1 MNNICRK
8 PSAKI
13 GAFSRIAPNMD
24 VPKREQIINAFFKSQ
39 FIYNPP
45 LTWMMHSRILNN
57 KINRLRERCLR
68 VTYNESLSSI
78 EELLERDSSGSVNN
92 RNIQCLAIELY
103 KIFNDIC
110 SDIMKDVFLLSTSSN
125 YDIRSRHTFTTS
137 SVKTVYCRFESLSDL
152 APKVWELIPNNIKS
166 LKNLPKFK
174 KAIKTWKPDVC
185 PCRLCRLY
193 IPQVGFV

>member
-1 MNNICRK
+1 MNHICRK

-13 GAFSRIAPNMD
+13 SALSRIAPNMD

-39 FIYNPP
+39 FSYNP
-45 LTWMMHSRILNN
+45 LTWMMHSRILNY
-57 KINRLRERCLR
+57 KINRLHERCLS

-78 EELLERDSSGSVNN
+78 EELLERDNSVSVNN
-92 RNIQCLAIELY
+92 RNIHCLAIELY

-110 SDIMKDVFLLSTSSN
+110 SDIMKDVFPLSTSSN
-125 YDIRSRHTFTTS
+125 YDIRCRHTFTTR
-137 SVKTVYCRFESLSDL
+137 SVKTVYCGFESLSDL

-166 LKNLPKFK
+166 LENLPKFK
-174 KAIKTWKPDVC
+174 KAIKNWKPDVC